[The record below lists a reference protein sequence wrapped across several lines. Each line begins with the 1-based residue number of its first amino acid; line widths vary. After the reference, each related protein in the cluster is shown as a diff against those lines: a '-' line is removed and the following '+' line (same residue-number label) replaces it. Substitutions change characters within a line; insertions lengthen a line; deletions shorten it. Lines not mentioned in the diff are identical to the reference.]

1 VGEAYWGQ
9 AGPRNNDWRP
19 PCKHPAECRLQIRR
33 LTFIDEPLRALLVAF
48 RPFSQFFDGFRIDFL
63 AFWLNRPARTRF
75 HTPFRLRGL
84 GVQRETSYQPLG
96 RSDEGRMSSLISEE
110 TVAFVSGV
118 AAEARRVETPCG
130 NGHMVWHL
138 WGDGPPLALL
148 HGGYGSWTHWI
159 RNVIP
164 LSRAFSVAAPD
175 LPGLGESATPPEPH
189 TAEGLARIVVE
200 GLDIVFR
207 GQDRLHIAGFSFG
220 GVLGGHVAAQLG
232 DRVGAFT
239 IVGSNGLGL
248 VRQPTA
254 LQRLAED
261 AAEADAF
268 AVARHNLAALMIADP
283 GKIDELAVYIQAQNA
298 PRGRVKSRRFS
309 RADTLARALPLIK
322 ARIDGIWGERDATAY
337 PHLDDRARALRHIQ
351 PDARFEVI
359 PGAGHW
365 VQYEAADRFNPL
377 LANIAARGRIR

>member
-1 VGEAYWGQ
+1 
-9 AGPRNNDWRP
+9 
-19 PCKHPAECRLQIRR
+19 
-33 LTFIDEPLRALLVAF
+33 
-48 RPFSQFFDGFRIDFL
+48 
-63 AFWLNRPARTRF
+63 
-75 HTPFRLRGL
+75 
-84 GVQRETSYQPLG
+84 
-96 RSDEGRMSSLISEE
+96 MSSLISEE
-110 TVAFVSGV
+110 TVAFVRAV
-118 AAEARRVETPCG
+118 AAEARRIETPCG
-130 NGHMVWHL
+130 DGHMVWRL

-164 LSRAFSVAAPD
+164 LSWAFSVGAPD

-207 GQDRLHIAGFSFG
+207 GEGDLHIAGFSFG

-232 DRVGAFT
+232 DRVRAFT

-254 LQRLAED
+254 LHRLAED
-261 AAEADAF
+261 AAEADAL

-283 GKIDELAVYIQAQNA
+283 GKIDELAVYLQAQNA
-298 PRGRVKSRRFS
+298 PRGRVRSRRFS

-337 PHLDDRARALRHIQ
+337 PHLDDRARALRNIQ

-365 VQYEAADRFNPL
+365 VQYEAADRFNAL
-377 LANIAARGRIR
+377 LADIAAQGRMR

>member
-1 VGEAYWGQ
+1 MTSLVGE
-9 AGPRNNDWRP
+9 
-19 PCKHPAECRLQIRR
+19 H
-33 LTFIDEPLRALLVAF
+33 
-48 RPFSQFFDGFRIDFL
+48 
-63 AFWLNRPARTRF
+63 
-75 HTPFRLRGL
+75 
-84 GVQRETSYQPLG
+84 
-96 RSDEGRMSSLISEE
+96 
-110 TVAFVSGV
+110 TVAFVKRV

-130 NGHMVWHL
+130 DGHMIWHL

-148 HGGYGSWTHWI
+148 HGGYGSWSHWI

-164 LSRAFSVAAPD
+164 LSRSFTVAAPD

-189 TAEGLARIVVE
+189 TAEGLANIIVQ
-200 GLDIVFR
+200 GLELVFPELA
-207 GQDRLHIAGFSFG
+207 GLHLAGFSFG

-232 DRVGAFT
+232 DRVGTFT

-248 VRQPTA
+248 VRQPTELRRLPENASDPEA
-254 LQRLAED
+254 L
-261 AAEADAF
+261 
-268 AVARHNLAALMIADP
+268 AVARHNLAALMIADA

-337 PHLDDRARALRHIQ
+337 PHLDDRASALRNVQ
-351 PDARFEVI
+351 PGARFEVI

-365 VQYEAADRFNPL
+365 VQYEAADKFNPL
-377 LANIAARGRIR
+377 LADIAGRGGAA